1 VTELERAEEL
11 LREAGAEEIPHPGG
25 TLLAHLRRVRELL
38 GDWGAPAP
46 VQLAGLCH
54 AAYGTDGFPVALLDL
69 DERARL
75 VAAIGPDAE
84 SLVHLYGS
92 CDRSAV
98 YPRLDRPEVAF
109 TDRFTATTTVP
120 RPWLVRGF
128 VEITAA
134 NELDVVLHNAE
145 LAAEHGPALHRLMR
159 RARRHLSPAAAAR
172 WDELASASR

>member
-1 VTELERAEEL
+1 VIGEFGRAEAL
-11 LREAGAEEIPHPGG
+11 LRETGTAEIPHPGG

-38 GDWGAPAP
+38 AEWGASTP

-54 AAYGTDGFPVALLDL
+54 AAYGTDGFAVGLLDL
-69 DERARL
+69 GERARL
-75 VAAIGPDAE
+75 VAAIGADAE

-98 YPRLDRPEVAF
+98 YPRLDRPEPAF
-109 TDRFTATTTVP
+109 TDRFTGASWVP
-120 RPWLVRGF
+120 EQWLVRGF

-145 LAAEHGPALHRLMR
+145 LAAEHGPALRRLMG

-172 WDELASASR
+172 WDALAGSA